1 MKFLVLQHI
10 NIEHPGIFLKFMK
23 EDNIKIDTVEL
34 DENEKIPNLDPY
46 DAMIVMGGPMD
57 TWQEE
62 TFPWLKPEK
71 EAIHK
76 FATINKKPYLGLCL
90 GAQLLSEAVGGKV
103 RKMKTPEIGVL
114 KVSVADDKSLL
125 KGLKKDLKV
134 LQWHSYE
141 AYDLPNNTN
150 LLASSPECKVQAFSS
165 NNAFGLQFH
174 VEQTNETVPQWACVP
189 EYKSALENTLGQ
201 NALEKF
207 KKDVEENLKIF
218 NNSAKIIYDNFK
230 KTI

>member
-23 EDNIKIDTVEL
+23 EDNIKIDTIEL

-62 TFPWLKPEK
+62 NFPWLKPEK
-71 EAIHK
+71 ESIHK
-76 FATINKKPYLGLCL
+76 FACINKKPFLGLCL

-103 RKMKTPEIGVL
+103 RKMKTPEIGSL
-114 KVSVADDKSLL
+114 EVSITDDKSLF
-125 KGLKKDLKV
+125 KGLKKNLKV

-141 AYDLPNNTN
+141 VHDLPTNTN
-150 LLASSPECKVQAFSS
+150 LLASSTNCKVQAFSFAR
-165 NNAFGLQFH
+165 AFGLQFH
-174 VEQTNETVPQWACVP
+174 VEQTTKTVPEWACVP
-189 EYKSALENTLGQ
+189 EYKSALEKTLGK

-207 KKDVEENLKIF
+207 KKDVENNLNVF
-218 NNSAKIIYDNFK
+218 NNSAEVIYNNFK
-230 KTI
+230 KII

>member
-34 DENEKIPNLDPY
+34 DENEKIPNLDLY

-62 TFPWLKPEK
+62 SYPWLKPEK

-76 FATINKKPYLGLCL
+76 FVCINKKPYLGLCL
-90 GAQLLSEAVGGKV
+90 GAQLLSEAIGGKV
-103 RKMKTPEIGVL
+103 RKMKIPEIGVL
-114 KVSVADDKSLL
+114 KVSIKDNKSLF
-125 KGLKKDLKV
+125 KGLNKDLKV

-141 AYDLPNNTN
+141 AYDLPSNSN
-150 LLASSPECKVQAFSS
+150 LLASSNECKVQAFSS
-165 NNAFGLQFH
+165 LNAFGLQFH
-174 VEQTNETVPQWACVP
+174 VEQTSETVPQWACVP

-201 NALEKF
+201 NALKKF
-207 KKDVEENLKIF
+207 KKDVEENLKTF
-218 NNSAKIIYDNFK
+218 NNSAKIIYSNFK
-230 KTI
+230 KLI

>member
-23 EDNIKIDTVEL
+23 DDGIQIDTVEL
-34 DENEKIPNLDPY
+34 DENEKIPNLDKY

-62 TFPWLKPEK
+62 TYPWLKIEK
-71 EAIHK
+71 ENIHNFVLNK
-76 FATINKKPYLGLCL
+76 KKPYLGLCL
-90 GAQLLSEAVGGKV
+90 GAQLLSEAIGGEV

-114 KVSVADDKSLL
+114 NVSVNNDKSIFSGLDKNL
-125 KGLKKDLKV
+125 KT

-141 AYDLPNNTN
+141 VCNLPSSAKI
-150 LLASSPECKVQAFSS
+150 LASSPVCDVQAFSVEK
-165 NNAFGLQFH
+165 AFGLQFH
-174 VEQTNETVPQWACVP
+174 VEQTNETVPQWACVL

-201 NALEKF
+201 NSLEKF
-207 KKDVEENLKIF
+207 KKDVDKNLSIF
-218 NNSAKIIYDNFK
+218 NSSAKTIYENFK
-230 KTI
+230 KII

>member
-23 EDNIKIDTVEL
+23 EDNIQIDTVEL
-34 DENEKIPNLDPY
+34 DENEKIPQLNKY

-57 TWQEE
+57 TWQEA
-62 TFPWLKPEK
+62 TYPWLKPEK
-71 EAIHK
+71 EEIHK
-76 FATINKKPYLGLCL
+76 FACVQKKPFLGLCL

-114 KVSVADDKSLL
+114 KVSVTNDKSLF
-125 KGLKKDLKV
+125 KGLDKDLKV

-141 AYDLPNNTN
+141 AYDLPNSTN
-150 LLASSPECKVQAFSS
+150 LLASSADCKVQAFSS
-165 NNAFGLQFH
+165 DRAFGLQFH
-174 VEQTNETVPQWACVP
+174 VEQTSKTVPEWACVP
-189 EYKSALENTLGQ
+189 EYKSALEKTLGE

-207 KKDVEENLKIF
+207 KNDVEKNLSTF
-218 NNSAKIIYDNFK
+218 NSSAKTIYENFK
-230 KTI
+230 KII

>member
-1 MKFLVLQHI
+1 MKFLILQHI

-23 EDNIKIDTVEL
+23 EDNIKMDTIEL

-62 TFPWLKPEK
+62 TFPWLKTEK

-76 FATINKKPYLGLCL
+76 FVSVNRKPYLGLCL
-90 GAQLLSEAVGGKV
+90 GAQLLSEAIGGKV

-114 KVSVADDKSLL
+114 KVSLKSNKSLF
-125 KGLKKDLKV
+125 KGLDKELKV

-141 AYDLPNNTN
+141 AYDLPSDANV
-150 LLASSPECKVQAFSS
+150 LASSPECNVQAFSF

-207 KKDVEENLKIF
+207 KKDVEENLSVF
-218 NNSAKIIYDNFK
+218 NNSAKIIYNNFK
-230 KTI
+230 NII

>member
-23 EDNIKIDTVEL
+23 EDNIQIDTVEL
-34 DENEKIPNLDPY
+34 DQNEKIPSLEKY

-62 TFPWLKPEK
+62 IHPWLKIEK
-71 EAIHK
+71 ENIHNFVSIK
-76 FATINKKPYLGLCL
+76 KKPYLGLCL
-90 GAQLLSEAVGGKV
+90 GAQLLSEAIGGKV
-103 RKMKTPEIGVL
+103 RKMKTAEIGVL
-114 KVSVADDKSLL
+114 NVSIKNDKSIFAGINKNL
-125 KGLKKDLKV
+125 KA

-141 AYDLPNNTN
+141 VYDLPSNTTV
-150 LLASSPECKVQAFSS
+150 LATSPLCNVQAFSS
-165 NNAFGLQFH
+165 EKAFGLQFH

-189 EYKSALENTLGQ
+189 EYKLALETTLGQ

-207 KKDVEENLKIF
+207 KKDVEENLNIF
-218 NNSAKIIYDNFK
+218 NNSAKIIYKNFK
-230 KTI
+230 KLI

>member
-34 DENEKIPNLDPY
+34 DENEKIPDLNPY

-62 TFPWLKPEK
+62 AYPWLKPEK

-76 FATINKKPYLGLCL
+76 FACINKKPFLGLCL
-90 GAQLLSEAVGGKV
+90 GAQLLSEAAGGKV

-114 KVSVADDKSLL
+114 KVSVNDDKSLFN
-125 KGLKKDLKV
+125 GLNKNLKV

-141 AYDLPNNTN
+141 AYDLPANTS
-150 LLASSPECKVQAFSS
+150 LLASSPECKVQAFSV
-165 NNAFGLQFH
+165 NRAFGLQFH
-174 VEQTNETVPQWACVP
+174 VEQTNKTVPEWACVP
-189 EYKSALENTLGQ
+189 EYKSALENTLGK

-207 KKDVEENLKIF
+207 KSDVEQNLNIF
-218 NNSAKIIYDNFK
+218 NDSAKTIYENFK
-230 KTI
+230 KIL

>member
-23 EDNIKIDTVEL
+23 EDNINIDTVEL

-62 TFPWLKPEK
+62 AYPWLKSEK

-76 FATINKKPYLGLCL
+76 FVCVNKKPYLGLCL
-90 GAQLLSEAVGGKV
+90 GAQLLSEAIGGKV

-114 KVSVADDKSLL
+114 KVFVEDNKSLFN
-125 KGLKKDLKV
+125 GLNKELKV

-141 AYDLPNNTN
+141 AYNLPSNANI
-150 LLASSPECKVQAFSS
+150 LASSPECKVQAFSS
-165 NNAFGLQFH
+165 YNAFGLQFH
-174 VEQTNETVPQWACVP
+174 VEQTNKTVPEWACVP

-207 KKDVEENLKIF
+207 KKDVEENLNVF
-218 NNSAKIIYDNFK
+218 NNSAKIIYNNFK
-230 KTI
+230 KII

>member
-1 MKFLVLQHI
+1 MKFLILQHI
-10 NIEHPGIFLKFMK
+10 NIEHPGIFLKFMR
-23 EDNIKIDTVEL
+23 EDNVKIDTIEL

-62 TFPWLKPEK
+62 TFPWLKTEK

-76 FATINKKPYLGLCL
+76 FVSVNKKPYLGLCL
-90 GAQLLSEAVGGKV
+90 GAQLLSEAIGGKV
-103 RKMKTPEIGVL
+103 RKMQTPEIGVL
-114 KVSVADDKSLL
+114 KVSLKNNNSLF
-125 KGLKKDLKV
+125 KGLDKELKV

-141 AYDLPNNTN
+141 AYNLPSKANI
-150 LLASSPECKVQAFSS
+150 LASSKECNVQAFSLD
-165 NNAFGLQFH
+165 NAFGLQFH

-207 KKDVEENLKIF
+207 KKDVEENLSLF
-218 NNSAKIIYDNFK
+218 NNSAKIIYNNFK
-230 KTI
+230 NTI

>member
-23 EDNIKIDTVEL
+23 DDGIQIDTVEL
-34 DENEKIPNLDPY
+34 DENEKIPNLNKY

-62 TFPWLKPEK
+62 TYPWLKIEK
-71 EAIHK
+71 ENIHNFVLNK
-76 FATINKKPYLGLCL
+76 KKPYLGLCL
-90 GAQLLSEAVGGKV
+90 GAQLLSEAIGGEV

-114 KVSVADDKSLL
+114 NVSVNNDKSIFSGLDKNL
-125 KGLKKDLKV
+125 KT

-141 AYDLPNNTN
+141 VCNLPSSAKI
-150 LLASSPECKVQAFSS
+150 LASSPVCDVQAFSVEK
-165 NNAFGLQFH
+165 AFGLQFH
-174 VEQTNETVPQWACVP
+174 VEQTNETVPQWACVL

-201 NALEKF
+201 NSLEKF
-207 KKDVEENLKIF
+207 KKDVDKNLSIF
-218 NNSAKIIYDNFK
+218 NSSAKTIYENFK
-230 KTI
+230 KII

>member
-10 NIEHPGIFLKFMK
+10 NIEHPGIFLNFMK
-23 EDNIKIDTVEL
+23 EDNIQIDTIEL
-34 DENEKIPNLDPY
+34 DENEKIPNLDKY

-62 TFPWLKPEK
+62 KYPWLKLEK
-71 EAIHK
+71 ESIHHFVSIK
-76 FATINKKPYLGLCL
+76 KKPYLGLCL
-90 GAQLLSEAVGGKV
+90 GAQLLSEAIGGKV

-114 KVSVADDKSLL
+114 KVSVADDKSLF
-125 KGLKKDLKV
+125 KGLNKDLKV

-141 AYDLPNNTN
+141 AHDLPNNTK
-150 LLASSPECKVQAFSS
+150 LLASSPECKIQAFSS
-165 NNAFGLQFH
+165 DNAFGLQFH

-207 KKDVEENLKIF
+207 KKDVEENLNIF
-218 NNSAKIIYDNFK
+218 NESAKIIYNNFK
-230 KTI
+230 KII

>member
-76 FATINKKPYLGLCL
+76 FVAINKKPYLGLCL
-90 GAQLLSEAVGGKV
+90 GAQLLSEAIGGKV

-114 KVSVADDKSLL
+114 KVSIKNDKSLFR
-125 KGLKKDLKV
+125 GLDKDLKV

-141 AYDLPNNTN
+141 AHDLPANTN
-150 LLASSPECKVQAFSS
+150 LLASSPECKVQAFSFDK
-165 NNAFGLQFH
+165 AFGLQFH
-174 VEQTNETVPQWACVP
+174 VEQTNKTVPEWACVP
-189 EYKSALENTLGQ
+189 EYKLALEKQLGYG
-201 NALEKF
+201 ALEKF
-207 KKDVEENLKIF
+207 NKEAQKNMEKMNKYSKILY
-218 NNSAKIIYDNFK
+218 SNFK
-230 KTI
+230 KII

>member
-1 MKFLVLQHI
+1 MKFLILQHI
-10 NIEHPGIFLKFMK
+10 NIEHPGIFLKFMR
-23 EDNIKIDTVEL
+23 EDNIKMDTIEL

-62 TFPWLKPEK
+62 TFPWLKTEK

-76 FATINKKPYLGLCL
+76 FVSVNRKPYLGLCL
-90 GAQLLSEAVGGKV
+90 GAQLLSEAIGGKV

-114 KVSVADDKSLL
+114 KVSVTDNKSLF
-125 KGLKKDLKV
+125 KGLDKELKV

-141 AYDLPNNTN
+141 AYDLPTNTN
-150 LLASSPECKVQAFSS
+150 LLASSPECKVQAFSLD
-165 NNAFGLQFH
+165 NAFGLQFH
-174 VEQTNETVPQWACVP
+174 VEQTKKTVPEWACVP
-189 EYKSALENTLGQ
+189 EYKSALEKTLGE

-207 KKDVEENLKIF
+207 KNDVEQNLSVF
-218 NNSAKIIYDNFK
+218 NNSAKIIYNNFK
-230 KTI
+230 NII

>member
-23 EDNIKIDTVEL
+23 EDNIQIDTVEL
-34 DENEKIPNLDPY
+34 NENEKIPNLNKY

-62 TFPWLKPEK
+62 IYPWLKMEK
-71 EAIHK
+71 ENIHNFVSIK
-76 FATINKKPYLGLCL
+76 KKPYLGLCL
-90 GAQLLSEAVGGKV
+90 GAQLLSEAIGGKV
-103 RKMKTPEIGVL
+103 KKMDTPEIGVL
-114 KVSVADDKSLL
+114 NVSINSDKSLFNGLDKNL
-125 KGLKKDLKV
+125 KT

-141 AYDLPNNTN
+141 ACDLPPSAK
-150 LLASSPECKVQAFSS
+150 LLASSPVCNVQAFSS
-165 NNAFGLQFH
+165 EKAFGLQFH

-189 EYKSALENTLGQ
+189 EYKSALEDTLGQ

-207 KKDVEENLKIF
+207 KKDVEENLNDF
-218 NNSAKIIYDNFK
+218 NNSARIIYKNFK
-230 KTI
+230 RII

>member
-23 EDNIKIDTVEL
+23 EDNVQIDTVEL
-34 DENEKIPNLDPY
+34 DENEKIPQLNKY

-62 TFPWLKPEK
+62 TYPWLKPEK
-71 EAIHK
+71 EEIHK
-76 FATINKKPYLGLCL
+76 FACIQKKTFLGLCL
-90 GAQLLSEAVGGKV
+90 GAQLLGEVVGGKV

-114 KVSVADDKSLL
+114 GVSLTNNKSLF
-125 KGLKKDLKV
+125 KGLNKDLKV

-141 AYDLPNNTN
+141 VHDLPSSTN
-150 LLASSPECKVQAFSS
+150 LLVTSPQSKIQAFSS
-165 NNAFGLQFH
+165 GNAFGLQFH
-174 VEQTNETVPQWACVP
+174 VEQTNDTVPQWACVP
-189 EYKSALENTLGQ
+189 EYKSALEKTLGS

-207 KKDVEENLKIF
+207 KKDVQDNLNLF

-230 KTI
+230 KII